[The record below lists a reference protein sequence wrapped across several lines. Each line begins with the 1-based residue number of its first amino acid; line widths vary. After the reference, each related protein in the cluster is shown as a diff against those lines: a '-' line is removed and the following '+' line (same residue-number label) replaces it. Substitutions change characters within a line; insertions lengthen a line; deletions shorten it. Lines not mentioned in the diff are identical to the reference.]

1 MGWASKWRGPL
12 ARGYVIFVFLRFL
25 TEVSG
30 SPKTPNRPSVEIMTA
45 EGLKFLITL
54 MLIYVKRANFTTR
67 LLLWTKFFAFPPPR
81 GVLNKVLS
89 LEAPSQGPTPYSFIY
104 HFWQKKVPLSYTFQT
119 KQVIPLSSELC
130 IPCESHQML
139 LGWGITSVK

>member
-1 MGWASKWRGPL
+1 MERPP
-12 ARGYVIFVFLRFL
+12 RGYVIFVFLCFS

-45 EGLKFLITL
+45 EGLEFLIAI

-81 GVLNKVLS
+81 GCSTKFYPRRLRPKVQPLT
-89 LEAPSQGPTPYSFIY
+89 LFYTIFDRKRCPFRIPS
-104 HFWQKKVPLSYTFQT
+104 
-119 KQVIPLSSELC
+119 KQS
-130 IPCESHQML
+130 
-139 LGWGITSVK
+139 K